1 MAELI
6 VNLDTSTRPA
16 TIRDIFNSLGNLIQ
30 TYFIANKVETNMVQ
44 VRNPWLDVLRGI
56 AIVGVLSVHTI
67 ETTDPIVAGLGGSTS
82 NTFSNIMSL
91 GQYGVEVFFFLS
103 GWLMAA
109 LYGNPSGEKN
119 FSKRKFWARRIAR
132 IFPLYFVFL
141 MLGILEDRLVGFGPW
156 HMAQQLTL
164 NNFSHNPIISIL
176 LTLTFMQW
184 ISLGLWNVIIP
195 GGWSIQV
202 EMGHYFLF
210 AYMRKMTA
218 EKLIKIVALCYVI
231 LALTNIAFE
240 LSHPVGFLKTVFD
253 AIIRLNLMSTSF
265 FFLLGIITQKRSVVK
280 WEFTSLLNVSA
291 RTKANVIII
300 FICWISFPLAV
311 GNNLQALGFLVIA
324 LLASILIMEFPR
336 MNEVLRVLGKYSYF
350 IYFCHFH
357 VLSISRYLIQ
367 HHSSAL
373 TPLRDSSL
381 FTPYL
386 QISMYLFF
394 YLLTISASLLL
405 AIPSYKY
412 FEKPILKLAH
422 KN

>member
-1 MAELI
+1 MAL
-6 VNLDTSTRPA
+6 L
-16 TIRDIFNSLGNLIQ
+16 
-30 TYFIANKVETNMVQ
+30 
-44 VRNPWLDVLRGI
+44 RNPWLDVLRGI

-67 ETTDPIVAGLGGSTS
+67 QTTDPLVTGLGGSTS

-109 LYGNPSGEKN
+109 LYGTPSDEKN

-156 HMAQQLTL
+156 HMAQQLTQ

-202 EMGHYFLF
+202 EMGHYLLF
-210 AYMRKMTA
+210 AQMRKMTS
-218 EKLIKIVALCYVI
+218 EKLIKIIAVCYVI
-231 LALTNIAFE
+231 LAVANIAFE
-240 LSHPVGFLKTVFD
+240 ISHPVGFLKDFSDAVF
-253 AIIRLNLMSTSF
+253 RLNLMSTSF
-265 FFLLGIITQKRSVVK
+265 FFLLGIIAQKQSEK
-280 WEFTSLLNVSA
+280 NWDITSLLNVSA
-291 RTKANVIII
+291 GTKSCVIII

-311 GNNLQALGFLVIA
+311 GNNVQALGFLVLA
-324 LLASILIMEFPR
+324 LIASILVMEFPR
-336 MNEVLRVLGKYSYF
+336 AKEILRVLGKYSYF

-357 VLSISRYLIQ
+357 VLSISRYLMQ
-367 HHSSAL
+367 HYSSAL
-373 TPLRDSSL
+373 TPLDNSSL
-381 FTPYL
+381 FKPYL
-386 QISMYLFF
+386 QISMYLLF
-394 YLLTISASLLL
+394 YFITISASLVL
-405 AIPSYKY
+405 AIPSYRY